1 MSTIFRGL
9 PSESYTDNDFW
20 IKEGETVF
28 SDNWMFVGFAHE
40 LKSVGD
46 AVTLSIAHKPIL
58 ILKNNENE
66 IVAFHNVCSH
76 RCLKL
81 VDENKNLGKY
91 ISCPYHAWLYD
102 LNGNLIRAPH
112 FGGTN
117 NHTPKGFKNE
127 KNGLKSIR
135 IKIWNDWIF
144 IN

>member
-1 MSTIFRGL
+1 MCIRDS
-9 PSESYTDNDFW
+9 N
-20 IKEGETVF
+20 K
-28 SDNWMFVGFAHE
+28 
-40 LKSVGD
+40 
-46 AVTLSIAHKPIL
+46 
-58 ILKNNENE
+58 NE

-117 NHTPKGFKNE
+117 NHSPKGIKNE
-127 KNGLKSIR
+127 NNGLKSIR
-135 IKIWNDWIF
+135 IKTWNDWIF
-144 IN
+144 INLNNNALPFEKYASP